1 MQQIT
6 TNMFTMKKFINTI
19 ITDINHVIV
28 KGDSDKVEQARIFI
42 LLAIP
47 AMIIL
52 FSFGRS
58 PGY

>member
-1 MQQIT
+1 
-6 TNMFTMKKFINTI
+6 MFTMKNFINTI

-28 KGDSDKVEQARIFI
+28 KGDSDKVEQARVFI

-47 AMIIL
+47 ALTIL
-52 FSFGRS
+52 FSFGRF